1 MQDVKISGN
10 DENQKANEK
19 PAKPDGLRMKE
30 LTTATGLPKSAIL
43 HYVAQGLLPEPVRT
57 GPNMAYYDPACIERI
72 EFIKSMQEKYAF
84 PLSKIKMILAH
95 RDEGADVASLV
106 ELSATIFGDAES
118 SILSEAEFCGATG
131 LKPAEVRKFIKY
143 GLILPL
149 EKGKFNQQDV
159 DVCVNYAKCLA
170 LGLKV
175 EDFIFYAEAA
185 KLIVDREMRL
195 RSKLT
200 AHLPEEQDADL
211 SRLLVMGAR
220 AVRGYVIERTFQ
232 HRVAKATDLKDA
244 VLLGEEEST
253 NRHDRTAP
261 KGR

>member
-1 MQDVKISGN
+1 MKNSDQREKN
-10 DENQKANEK
+10 KAMGK
-19 PAKPDGLRMKE
+19 PVRPDGLRMKE
-30 LTTATGLPKSAIL
+30 LTSATGLPKSAIL
-43 HYVAQGLLPEPVRT
+43 HYVAQGLLPEPVKT
-57 GPNMAYYDPACIERI
+57 SPNMAYYDPSCIERI
-72 EFIKSMQEKYAF
+72 EFIKAMQEQYAF
-84 PLSKIKMILAH
+84 PLSKIKMILSS
-95 RDEGADVASLV
+95 RDEGADVAPLV
-106 ELSATIFGDAES
+106 ELSATIFGDAKS
-118 SILSEAEFCGATG
+118 TILSEEEFCSATG
-131 LKPAEVRKFIKY
+131 LTPAEVRKFIKY

-149 EKGKFNQQDV
+149 EKGKYNQLDV
-159 DVCVNYAKCLA
+159 EVCGNYAKCLA

-244 VLLGEEEST
+244 VLLGEEEW
-253 NRHDRTAP
+253 NR
-261 KGR
+261 GE